1 MEFRLILNNY
11 KQRVMINFR
20 KKKYLI
26 QNLMPDAIEYLKK
39 QGLRPNIITPEQ
51 ADSVSRVNSKAM
63 VLVSFIKN
71 ESGYYQIQVQD
82 KELYNYTQKLIKD
95 IFRMRITDINKETR
109 VITAET
115 DHLGIAFDII
125 EILATKYNLS
135 VVA

>member
-1 MEFRLILNNY
+1 
-11 KQRVMINFR
+11 MINFR

-26 QNLMPDAIEYLKK
+26 QNLMPDALEYLKK

-71 ESGYYQIQVQD
+71 ESGYYQIQLQD
-82 KELYNYTQKLIKD
+82 KELYNYTQKLVRD
-95 IFRMRITDINKETR
+95 IFRMRITNIDKDTR

-115 DHLGIAFDII
+115 DHLGVALDII

>member
-1 MEFRLILNNY
+1 
-11 KQRVMINFR
+11 MINFR

-95 IFRMRITDINKETR
+95 IFRMRITDIDKETR

>member
-1 MEFRLILNNY
+1 
-11 KQRVMINFR
+11 MINFR

-135 VVA
+135 VAA

>member
-1 MEFRLILNNY
+1 
-11 KQRVMINFR
+11 MINFR

-39 QGLRPNIITPEQ
+39 QGLWPNIITPEQ

>member
-1 MEFRLILNNY
+1 
-11 KQRVMINFR
+11 MINFR

-115 DHLGIAFDII
+115 DR
-125 EILATKYNLS
+125 KS
-135 VVA
+135 VV

>member
-1 MEFRLILNNY
+1 
-11 KQRVMINFR
+11 MINFR

-51 ADSVSRVNSKAM
+51 ADSLSRVNSKAM

-125 EILATKYNLS
+125 EILAIKYNLS

>member
-1 MEFRLILNNY
+1 
-11 KQRVMINFR
+11 MINFR
-20 KKKYLI
+20 KKKYFI

>member
-1 MEFRLILNNY
+1 
-11 KQRVMINFR
+11 MINFR

-26 QNLMPDAIEYLKK
+26 KNLMPDAIEYLKK

>member
-1 MEFRLILNNY
+1 
-11 KQRVMINFR
+11 MINFR

-95 IFRMRITDINKETR
+95 IFRMRITDINEETR

>member
-1 MEFRLILNNY
+1 
-11 KQRVMINFR
+11 MINFR

-51 ADSVSRVNSKAM
+51 ADSVSGVNSKAM

>member
-1 MEFRLILNNY
+1 
-11 KQRVMINFR
+11 MINFR

-26 QNLMPDAIEYLKK
+26 QNLMPDAIEYLKR

>member
-1 MEFRLILNNY
+1 
-11 KQRVMINFR
+11 MINFR

-125 EILATKYNLS
+125 EILSTKYNLS

>member
-1 MEFRLILNNY
+1 
-11 KQRVMINFR
+11 MINFR

-95 IFRMRITDINKETR
+95 IFRMRITYINKETR

>member
-1 MEFRLILNNY
+1 
-11 KQRVMINFR
+11 MINFR
-20 KKKYLI
+20 KNKYLI

>member
-1 MEFRLILNNY
+1 
-11 KQRVMINFR
+11 MINFR

-51 ADSVSRVNSKAM
+51 ADIVSRVNSKAM

>member
-1 MEFRLILNNY
+1 
-11 KQRVMINFR
+11 MINFR

-95 IFRMRITDINKETR
+95 IFRMRITDINKETG

>member
-1 MEFRLILNNY
+1 
-11 KQRVMINFR
+11 MINFR

-39 QGLRPNIITPEQ
+39 QGLRPNIITPGQ

>member
-1 MEFRLILNNY
+1 
-11 KQRVMINFR
+11 MINFR

-71 ESGYYQIQVQD
+71 ESGYYQIQIQD